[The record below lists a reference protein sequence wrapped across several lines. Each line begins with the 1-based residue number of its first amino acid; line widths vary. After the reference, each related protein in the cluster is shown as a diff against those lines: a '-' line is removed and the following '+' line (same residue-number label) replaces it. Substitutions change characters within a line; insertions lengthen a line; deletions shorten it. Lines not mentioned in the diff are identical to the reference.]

1 MPQDP
6 TSPVHV
12 QTSGLS
18 ARPAVL
24 FTAFE
29 PSGDEHASIVIAEL
43 KRRRPEMRIVAW
55 GGPKMAAAG
64 AEIIERTTDS
74 AVIGMP
80 GLSRIRQHLKVM
92 ARIDRWMK
100 KHPTALHIPV
110 DSPGANDPICDI
122 SRKRGI
128 RVVHLVAPQ
137 IWAWGRWRIRKLRRR
152 TDLLLC
158 LFDFEVRFFEKRGV
172 AAKYI
177 GHPFFD
183 VPLDVEAL
191 DAQLAG
197 FPRGTPKVAI
207 FPGSRPEELAKHFPL
222 VMGAFREL
230 TRRWGD
236 MAGVVAAANPEAER
250 TLREMSGKLEEGW
263 PSNARIVTGS
273 TNAVV
278 RWCDLALVKSGT
290 VTLQVA
296 RQAKPMVVFYRKGGP
311 LFYFFVRLILATKQ
325 ISLPNIL
332 AHRRVIPELVP
343 YFGGPEAI
351 VREADALL
359 RNPEALER
367 QRSDL
372 RQVMAPLLAG
382 GAAGRAASAIEEF
395 LGSHTPGALGPTA
408 HDAEVARFDHA
419 ARVARPDQAGTP

>member
-1 MPQDP
+1 M
-6 TSPVHV
+6 
-12 QTSGLS
+12 
-18 ARPAVL
+18 L

-64 AEIIERTTDS
+64 AEVIERTTDS

-80 GLSRIRQHLKVM
+80 GLSRIREHIKVM
-92 ARIDRWMK
+92 ARIDRWIK
-100 KHPTALHIPV
+100 KNPTALHIPV

-122 SRKRGI
+122 ARKRGLK
-128 RVVHLVAPQ
+128 VVHLVAPQ
-137 IWAWGRWRIRKLRRR
+137 IWAWGRWRIRKLRNR

-172 AAKYI
+172 KATYI

-183 VPLDVEAL
+183 KPLDTEAL
-191 DAQLAG
+191 DRQLAD
-197 FPRGTPKVAI
+197 FPKGTPRIAI
-207 FPGSRPEELAKHFPL
+207 FPGSRPEELVKHFPL
-222 VMGAFREL
+222 VMSVYAEL
-230 TRRWGD
+230 KRRWGD
-236 MAGVVAAANPEAER
+236 MVAVVAAAHPEAER
-250 TLREMSGKLEEGW
+250 TLREMSGKLEGGW
-263 PSNARIVTGS
+263 PESARIVTGS

-296 RQAKPMVVFYRKGGP
+296 RQAKPMVVFYRKSNP
-311 LFYFFVRLILATKQ
+311 FFYLLGKTILATKLF
-325 ISLPNIL
+325 SLPNIL

-343 YFGGPEAI
+343 HFGGPGPI
-351 VREADALL
+351 VREADKLL
-359 RNPEALER
+359 RSPEAMER
-367 QRSDL
+367 QRTDL

-382 GAAGRAASAIEEF
+382 GAAARAAATIEGF
-395 LGSHTPGALGPTA
+395 LAQNAPDALGPSA
-408 HDAEVARFDHA
+408 MDAEMFAQTKTA
-419 ARVARPDQAGTP
+419 PAGRVGMP

>member
-1 MPQDP
+1 M
-6 TSPVHV
+6 
-12 QTSGLS
+12 
-18 ARPAVL
+18 
-24 FTAFE
+24 
-29 PSGDEHASIVIAEL
+29 IAEL
-43 KRRRPEMRIVAW
+43 RRRRPEMRIVAW

-64 AEIIERTTDS
+64 ADIIERTTDA

-100 KHPTALHIPV
+100 KNPTALHIPV

-122 SRKRGI
+122 ARKRGV

-137 IWAWGRWRIRKLRRR
+137 VWAWGRWRIRKLRRR

-158 LFDFEVRFFEKRGV
+158 LFDFEVRFFQKRGV
-172 AAKYI
+172 AATYV

-183 VPLDVEAL
+183 IPLDTAAL

-197 FPRGTPKVAI
+197 FPKGTPKVAI

-222 VMGAFREL
+222 VMGAYNEL
-230 TRRWGD
+230 KRRWGD

-250 TLREMSGKLEEGW
+250 TLREMSGKLEGGW
-263 PSNARIVTGS
+263 PQSVRIVTSS

-359 RNPEALER
+359 RSPEAMER

-382 GAAGRAASAIEEF
+382 GAAARAASAIEQF
-395 LGSHTPGALGPTA
+395 LSTHAPDALGSTALE
-408 HDAEVARFDHA
+408 AEHARFDLASRALRADSA
-419 ARVARPDQAGTP
+419 AAP